1 MNRALRILPALAA
14 LLLAAAPVRAAFAD
28 ADPVLPPPGWAFSLE
43 TEPPVHEERVRGVA
57 PAGLT
62 DLKEA
67 PLPGPRAFSVVCL
80 PDTQL
85 QSYTESVLLERVG
98 GWIADHRASARIC
111 AVLHTGDVVD
121 NGFKQ
126 EQWNACAKAFSLF
139 RGALPFYAVAGNHD
153 LGVKVQSYEA
163 YLRQP
168 FLGDIPE
175 ERRFGGGSLFYGLI
189 GPEASPVL
197 LLGIGWNAA
206 RQDGALEWIDGV
218 LAAHPDVPCVVL
230 THGYLLSDGKL
241 IREYAFEEKNIIAK
255 HPSIRLVLCG
265 HSRGYL
271 TRDFPYDDD
280 RDGETDRLVHV
291 LMFNRQSSARYQFRT
306 LTFDP
311 DSRALYVKTFSADP
325 YKKVHW
331 NFLSG
336 PIDFML
342 PDAF

>member
-1 MNRALRILPALAA
+1 MSGILRIPAALAV
-14 LLLAAAPVRAAFAD
+14 LLLALTPVRAALSD
-28 ADPVLPPPGWAFSLE
+28 TDPVPPAEWSFSME
-43 TEPPVHEERVRGVA
+43 TDSPVHEERIRGMI
-57 PAGLT
+57 PAGIT
-62 DLKEA
+62 DLAGA

-85 QSYTESVLLERVG
+85 QSYTESALLERVG
-98 GWIADHRASARIC
+98 GWIAEHAVSSRLC

-126 EQWNACAKAFSLF
+126 EQWNACSDAFSLF
-139 RGALPFYAVAGNHD
+139 RGSLPFYAVAGNHD

-168 FLGDIPE
+168 FLADIPE

-189 GPEASPVL
+189 GPESSPVL

-218 LAAHPDVPCVVL
+218 LTAHPDVPCVVL

-241 IREYAFEEKNIIAK
+241 IRECAFEERNVIAK

-271 TRDFPYDDD
+271 NRDFPYDDD
-280 RDGETDRLVHV
+280 GDGETDRLVHV

-311 DSRALYVKTFSADP
+311 DSRALYAKTFSADP
-325 YKKVHW
+325 SKKVRW
-331 NFLSG
+331 DFLAG

-342 PDAF
+342 RDAF